1 MLRVGNLKVLMIL
14 IVMLLSVYLA
24 LPTFVLDGN
33 GSGDRAGQELQ
44 QKHVAWSK
52 YLLSTKVNLG
62 LDLLGGVS
70 LVLEVDDEVYYND
83 FLQNAANTIEQRL
96 KKNNIKSAH
105 ISVNDKKL
113 IFIVDD
119 ASEIKQITQ
128 IANESA
134 KEIFGSKNYE
144 LNQKDQELNLVMD
157 EKFQT
162 TVQDKLLQ
170 QSMKILQRRVDES
183 GTKEIDLQRQ
193 GHNQILLQ
201 VPGVYDTDSLKRIL
215 GKTAKLSFHLVH
227 NDGNTDLRYGRISI
241 GVKALPMDE
250 FAGRRGG
257 KSAKKSKDK
266 QESPVHGE
274 VVIQNSTMVPV
285 RIQALMSGEMLTDAQ
300 ATTNNMGAYVVQFK
314 LSDAGAKI
322 FADITARNKGR
333 ALAIVMDNKVISA
346 PVINEAIPSGSGVIS
361 GNFDAESANELA
373 VLLRSGALP
382 TQLKIVEERTVG
394 PTLGQ
399 ASIDA
404 GATSV
409 SIGCCA
415 VMVFM
420 LVFYGYWGILAN
432 VALVFNMSMI
442 IGILGVFGATLTMP
456 GVAGIALTLGMAV
469 DANVL
474 IFERMRE
481 EFNKGRGLIASIDGG
496 YKMAM
501 TTILDSNITTIA
513 AALILYVFGSAAVK
527 GFAVTLS
534 IGILCSMFTAVTLT
548 KVLAGVWYRYYKP
561 KALGL

>member
-1 MLRVGNLKVLMIL
+1 MLRVGNLKIVMIL
-14 IVMLLSVYLA
+14 ATMLLSVYLA
-24 LPTFVLDGN
+24 LPTFIMGHNDEIKNPEDV
-33 GSGDRAGQELQ
+33 QKQ
-44 QKHVAWSK
+44 QGWDK
-52 YLLSTKVNLG
+52 YLLNTKVNLG

-70 LVLEVDDEVYYND
+70 LVLEVDDEVYYHD
-83 FLQNAANTIEQRL
+83 YLQTTANTIEQRL
-96 KKNNIKSAH
+96 RKKNLEVANVAIK
-105 ISVNDKKL
+105 NKEL
-113 IFIVDD
+113 ILIPNNQN
-119 ASEIKQITQ
+119 EIQQSIE
-128 IANESA
+128 IIREVA
-134 KEIFGSKNYE
+134 KETFGSNNYE
-144 LNQKDQELNLVMD
+144 LKKNEQELVLILG

-162 TVQDKLLQ
+162 ALQDKLLE
-170 QSMKILQRRVDES
+170 QSIKILQRRIDES

-215 GKTAKLSFHLVH
+215 GKTAKLTFHLVH
-227 NDGNTDLRYGRISI
+227 ESKNDGRIGL
-241 GVKALPMDE
+241 GVKMLPIDE
-250 FAGRRGG
+250 VSSKRNNKG
-257 KSAKKSKDK
+257 KNQKDDLN
-266 QESPVHGE
+266 QNNIIV
-274 VVIQNSTMVPV
+274 QNSTMVPV
-285 RIQALMSGEMLTDAQ
+285 RIQVLMSGDMLSDAQ
-300 ATTNNMGAYVVQFK
+300 ATTNNMGSYVVQFK
-314 LSDAGAKI
+314 LSDVGAKI
-322 FADITARNKGR
+322 FADITARNKGK

-346 PVINEAIPSGSGVIS
+346 PIINEAIPSGSGVIS
-361 GNFDAESANELA
+361 GNFNAESANELA

-409 SIGCCA
+409 AIGCSA

-420 LVFYGYWGILAN
+420 ILFYGYWGILAN
-432 VALVFNMSMI
+432 IALVFNMLLI

-481 EFNKGRGLIASIDGG
+481 EFSKGRGMISSIDRG
-496 YKMAM
+496 YKIAM

-513 AALILYVFGSAAVK
+513 AALILYVFGSAAIK

-548 KVLAGVWYRYYKP
+548 KVLAGFWYRFYKP
-561 KALGL
+561 QSLGL